1 MQINLTFHALFDE
14 IEEIFSMDPRLNLI
28 LKTKRVHATI
38 GACIRPVTILT
49 LSDLTISGVE
59 QNFPSE

>member
-1 MQINLTFHALFDE
+1 
-14 IEEIFSMDPRLNLI
+14 MDPRLNLI
-28 LKTKRVHATI
+28 LTSKRVHAKI